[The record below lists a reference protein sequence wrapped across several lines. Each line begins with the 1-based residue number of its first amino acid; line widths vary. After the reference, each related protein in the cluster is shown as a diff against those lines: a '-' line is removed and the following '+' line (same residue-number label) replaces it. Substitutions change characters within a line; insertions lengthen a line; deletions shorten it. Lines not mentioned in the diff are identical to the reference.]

1 MNQPTRLGWPVRLL
15 SCVALVSTLLLPPAE
30 AAVLAGTVRED
41 GAVILELDFPPL
53 EIRPER
59 MDGQTWHVLEMPGAA
74 WVGRPG
80 APDLPAFSQLVRIP
94 DRSGVRLTVLEVVDE
109 PLSGLNPYPD
119 QERLHTETELP
130 AEWLFDADLYQTN
143 AEYPGVLAEL
153 GSPVLQ
159 RDQRLV
165 QARFFPVQVNPLTG
179 EGRAIRHMTVRLDF
193 EGEDL
198 TNMGSG
204 PLLDPTPVAANYL
217 REGVLDARPA
227 EAQALDY
234 ALLDYGY
241 LPGHYMLFA
250 QTAALATPGLQDL
263 IEWKRRKGHKV
274 TVVSNADITFTTTAI
289 RNRIIT
295 EYNSADP
302 VDFVM
307 LVGDTDG
314 SFALPADGS
323 GYDHFYSQLAGNDI
337 LADVAVGRLSV
348 ENATSL
354 NNVCYKIIGYES
366 TPYMEDDGVW
376 LSRAGLTVGS
386 SHCALSMKILS
397 RNIGAE
403 MVTRYNYTDID
414 TNFCVGAGSLPA
426 WFASGISH
434 YNYRGWIGM
443 EGLDQNT
450 VLNLAQGPRT
460 PVATIFTCST
470 GDFTSEDDYSENFLR
485 AGSVATP
492 GGAVAGMGFATA
504 STHTRYNNVVVGG
517 YYNALLELD
526 IPEIGACLAHG
537 KFELYRTLPA
547 GDGQIT
553 NFSNWANLMGDPGT
567 PQWLGVPAPLA
578 VDGLPDALT
587 PGMDHLALTVTS
599 AGNPVENAAVCVYQM
614 NDATRDIVLQRT
626 VLTDAQGQ
634 ATLSLAGL
642 ETGTL
647 HITATL
653 RRHLPVLHDVEVSA
667 GAHDLAV
674 TAPAAGLMPG
684 AAAQAVSLELGNT
697 GTADLSNVSVS
708 FSLAEGHGS
717 LDAPA
722 QTVGNLISG
731 TSATLADIHVTPLAS
746 LSDGEQIPVT
756 LSVTSDQGSFER
768 AAWLSLA
775 APLPSLAA
783 TATPGGV
790 LTPGQTRVLRLT
802 LRNLGSVAAH
812 GLLVSLESGN
822 AYYGQVASPP
832 QTVGTLEPDATAT
845 VDFDI
850 LVNTLTMVGYQLPLS
865 LQWSTSNGA
874 TGESELLATVGTP
887 GVGDP
892 TGPDGYGYW
901 AFEDDDTNYDMA
913 PVYQWIPVAPSEGGL
928 GTELPLTDNG
938 DEQDDALSVELPF
951 DFTYYGVTYDR
962 MMICSNG
969 FVSFD
974 DAGFGETDF
983 RNHYMPSGMGPDAMI
998 APMWDDHMT
1007 TGTAGVWYWFDEAE
1021 HRFVVSWIALPAN
1034 QSGGPNTF
1042 QLVLYD
1048 PLFHPTMTGD
1058 GPFLFQYQDFNDTQS
1073 AWTDFPNCT
1082 VGIKDETSTRGM
1094 TLRNATA
1101 NAPTMRTITD
1111 GTAIFFTTSAASALT
1126 PPSLVLDSQQLD
1138 VAVVSGETAT
1148 SELVIHNEGELP
1160 LIWSAT
1166 LLEDRAS
1173 ARDSGGP
1180 DGFGYVWMDNQED
1193 GGPNYGWLQPA
1204 GAQPV
1209 SFPDHDAL
1217 SEPLELG
1224 YTQYLYGEAF
1234 QHVRISPN
1242 GFLVFGDGSAGPDN
1256 LELPDEA
1263 APAYMVAAWWEDL
1276 KPDANHPEQV
1286 WWWTNH
1292 DDSLVV
1298 AWDGVPHFNPFIH
1311 GGPIRAQAILKANG
1325 TVTLQI
1331 ASLGGGL
1338 YPVNTGGT
1346 CGVQGE
1352 AGTEGWTFFHNEDAS
1367 AQLPWALRM
1376 EPPAWVIPA
1385 GPMSGMVA
1393 GGDSTTVSLQFTSV
1407 PGFPLPDGTYE
1418 SGLLLTTN
1426 DLNNL
1431 QTTLPVL
1438 MQVSGNVADDAA
1450 RPRRTELAAA
1460 WPNPFNPVT
1469 HLTFTLAEAGP
1480 VRLSIH
1486 NLLGQEV
1493 ARLADGPLPAGSHQA
1508 RWDATR
1514 HASGL
1519 YLAVLQAGTSRDE
1532 IKLMLIK

>member
-1 MNQPTRLGWPVRLL
+1 MIRPTRLGWPVRLL
-15 SCVALVSTLLLPPAE
+15 SCVALATALLLPPSE
-30 AAVLAGTVRED
+30 AAILAGTAREN
-41 GAVILELDFPPL
+41 GSLILELDFPPV

-59 MDGQTWHVLEMPGAA
+59 LDGQTWHVLEMDGSG

-94 DRSGVRLTVLEVVDE
+94 DRSGVRLTILDVVAE

-119 QERLHTETELP
+119 QERLHTEAELP
-130 AEWLFDADLYQTN
+130 GEWLQDLDVYQN
-143 AEYPGVLAEL
+143 DAEYPGALAEL
-153 GSPVLQ
+153 DSPMLQ
-159 RDQRLV
+159 RDRRLV
-165 QARFFPVQVNPLTG
+165 KARFFPVQVNPLTG
-179 EGRAIRHMTVRLDF
+179 EGRVIRQMTVRFDF

-198 TNMGSG
+198 TNAGSG
-204 PLLDPTPVAANYL
+204 PLLDPTPVAAMVL
-217 REGVLDARPA
+217 DEGVVDGRPM
-227 EAQALDY
+227 EAQGLDG

-241 LPGHYMLFA
+241 LPGHYIVFA
-250 QTAALATPGLQDL
+250 QSTALATPGLQDL
-263 IEWKRRKGHKV
+263 IEWKRRKGHRV
-274 TVVSNADITFTTTAI
+274 TVVSNSDITFTTSAI
-289 RNRIIT
+289 RARILQ
-295 EYNSADP
+295 EYNSDDP

-314 SFALPADGS
+314 SYALPADGT
-323 GYDHFYSQLAGNDI
+323 GYDHYYSTLVGNDI

-348 ENATSL
+348 DNATQL

-366 TPYMEDDGVW
+366 APYLEDGGAW
-376 LSRAGLTVGS
+376 MSRAMLHVGAS
-386 SHCALSMKILS
+386 FCALSMKVLS
-397 RNIGAE
+397 RNIAAE
-403 MVTRYNYTDID
+403 MVTRYDYSDID
-414 TNFCVGAGSLPA
+414 TLFCVNSSSLPS

-434 YNYRGWIGM
+434 YNYRGYLGM
-443 EGLDQNT
+443 DGLSQT
-450 VLNLAQGPRT
+450 AVLNLAQGPQT

-470 GDFTSEDDYSENFLR
+470 GDFSNDDDYSENFLR
-485 AGSVATP
+485 AGSVANP
-492 GGAVAGMGFATA
+492 GGAVGAMGFATSA
-504 STHTRYNNVVVGG
+504 THTRHNNVVVGG
-517 YYNALLELD
+517 YYHALLELD

-537 KFELYRTLPA
+537 KYELYRTLPA
-547 GDGQIT
+547 GDGAIA
-553 NFSNWANLMGDPGT
+553 NFSNWGNLMGDPGT
-567 PQWLGVPAPLA
+567 PQWVGVPSPLELAGVPAS
-578 VDGLPDALT
+578 LT

-599 AGNPVENAAVCVYQM
+599 SGNPVENAAICVYQM

-626 VLTDAQGQ
+626 VLSDAAGQ
-634 ATLSLAGL
+634 AILSLQGL
-642 ETGTL
+642 EPGTL
-647 HITATL
+647 MVTASL
-653 RRHLPVLHDVEVSA
+653 RRHLPVLLDVEVAA

-674 TAPAAGLMPG
+674 SAPAAGLMPG
-684 AAAQAVSLELGNT
+684 AAAQAVSLELANT
-697 GTADLSNVSVS
+697 GSAELGNLVVA

-717 LDAPA
+717 LDAPD
-722 QTVGNLISG
+722 QTVGTLA
-731 TSATLADIHVTPLAS
+731 SAASVTLADVHITPVS
-746 LSDGEQIPVT
+746 TLSDGDLLPVILT
-756 LSVTSDQGSFER
+756 LTADQGVFQR
-768 AAWLSLA
+768 AAWLTMA
-775 APLPSLAA
+775 APHPSLTA
-783 TATPGGV
+783 TATPEGV
-790 LTPGQTRVLRLT
+790 LTPGQTRVLRLS

-812 GLLVSLESGN
+812 GLIVSLESGN

-832 QTVGTLEPDATAT
+832 QSLGTMEPDATTTA
-845 VDFDI
+845 DFDI
-850 LVNTLTMVGYQLPLS
+850 LVNTLTMVGYQLPLR
-865 LQWSTSNGA
+865 LVWTTSDGA
-874 TGESELLATVGTP
+874 AGESELLATVGTP

-901 AFEDDDTNYDMA
+901 AFEDEDTNYDMA
-913 PVYQWIPVAPSEGGL
+913 PVYDWIPVAPSEGGL

-938 DEQDDALSVELPF
+938 DEQDDAMAVDLPF
-951 DFTYYGVTYDR
+951 AFTYYGVTYDR
-962 MMICSNG
+962 VMICSNG

-974 DAGFGETDF
+974 DTGYGEVDF

-1007 TGTAGVWYWFDEAE
+1007 TGAAGVWYWHDAAE
-1021 HRFVVSWIALPAN
+1021 HRFVISWINLPAN

-1058 GPFLFQYQDFNDTQS
+1058 GPFLFQYQDFLDNQS
-1073 AWTDFPNCT
+1073 AWADFPYCT
-1082 VGIKDETSTRGM
+1082 VGIKDHTSTRGM
-1094 TLRNATA
+1094 TLRNASA

-1126 PPSLVLDSQQLD
+1126 PPSLALDAQQVD

-1148 SELVIHNEGELP
+1148 ADLTIRNDGELP

-1166 LLEDRAS
+1166 LLDDL

-1180 DGFGYVWMDNQED
+1180 DGFGYVWKDNQED
-1193 GGPNYGWLQPA
+1193 GGPVYNWVQPA

-1209 SFPDHDAL
+1209 SFADHDAL
-1217 SEPLELG
+1217 SDALELG

-1234 QHVRISPN
+1234 QQVRISPN
-1242 GFLVFGDGSAGPDN
+1242 GFLLFGDGSAGADN
-1256 LELPDEA
+1256 LELPSAD

-1276 KPDANHPEQV
+1276 KPATNQPEQV

-1292 DDSLVV
+1292 EDSLVV
-1298 AWDGVPHFNPFIH
+1298 AWDNVPHFNPFIH
-1311 GGPIRAQAILKANG
+1311 GGPVRAQAILKANG
-1325 TVTLQI
+1325 AVTLQI

-1352 AGTEGWTFFHNEDAS
+1352 AGAEGWTFFHNEDIS

-1385 GPMSGMVA
+1385 GPMNGMVA
-1393 GGDSTTVSLQFTSV
+1393 GGDSTSVTLQFTSV
-1407 PGFPLPDGTYE
+1407 PGFPLPEGVYE

-1438 MQVSGNVADDAA
+1438 MQVEGNSSGEAA
-1450 RPRRTELAAA
+1450 RPSRTELAQA

-1469 HLTFTLAEAGP
+1469 NLTFTLAEAGP
-1480 VRLSIH
+1480 ARLSIH

-1493 ARLADGPLPAGSHQA
+1493 ARLADGPLPAGSHQV

-1519 YLAVLQAGTSRDE
+1519 YLAVLQAGSTRDE

>member
-1 MNQPTRLGWPVRLL
+1 MNRPTRLGWPVRLL
-15 SCVALVSTLLLPPAE
+15 SCVAVATALLLPPSE
-30 AAVLAGTVRED
+30 AAVLAGTARED
-41 GAVILELDFPPL
+41 GSLILELDFPPVAIRSERL
-53 EIRPER
+53 E
-59 MDGQTWHVLEMPGAA
+59 GQTWHALEMDGSG

-94 DRSGVRLTVLEVVDE
+94 DRSGVRLTILDVVEE
-109 PLSGLNPYPD
+109 PLSGLNPLPD
-119 QERLHTETELP
+119 QERLHTEADLP
-130 AEWLFDADLYQTN
+130 AEWLQDETVYQNDA
-143 AEYPGVLAEL
+143 EFPGVLAEL
-153 GSPVLQ
+153 DSPVLQ
-159 RDQRLV
+159 RDSRLV
-165 QARFFPVQVNPLTG
+165 KARFFPVQVNPLTG
-179 EGRAIRHMTVRLDF
+179 EGRVIRHMTVRVDF

-198 TNMGSG
+198 TNAGSG
-204 PLLDPTPVAANYL
+204 PLLDPTPLAAMVL
-217 REGVLDARPA
+217 EEGVVDGRPM
-227 EAQALDY
+227 EAQGLDG

-241 LPGHYMLFA
+241 LPGHYIVFA
-250 QTAALATPGLQDL
+250 QSTALATPGLQDL

-274 TVVSNADITFTTTAI
+274 TVVSNSDITFTTTAI
-289 RNRIIT
+289 RARILQ

-302 VDFVM
+302 VDFVL

-323 GYDHFYSQLAGNDI
+323 GYDHYYACLVGNDI

-348 ENATSL
+348 ENATQL
-354 NNVCYKIIGYES
+354 NSACYKILGYES
-366 TPYMEDDGVW
+366 TPYLEDGGEW
-376 LSRAGLTVGS
+376 LTSAALQVGA
-386 SHCALSMKILS
+386 SHCALSMKVLS

-403 MVTRYNYTDID
+403 MVTRYGFTDID
-414 TNFCVGAGSLPA
+414 TLFCVNSGSMPA
-426 WFASGISH
+426 WFESGISF

-443 EGLDQNT
+443 DGANYNT
-450 VLNLAQGPRT
+450 ITNMSQGPRT
-460 PVATIFTCST
+460 PVCTIFTCST
-470 GDFTSEDDYSENFLR
+470 GDFTTEDDFSEAFLR

-492 GGAVAGMGFATA
+492 GGGVAGMGFATA

-517 YYNALLELD
+517 YYHALLELD

-537 KFELYRTLPA
+537 KYELYRTLPA
-547 GDGQIT
+547 GDAQIT

-567 PQWLGVPAPLA
+567 PQWVGVPAVLTVA
-578 VDGLPDALT
+578 GLPASLT

-599 AGNPVENAAVCVYQM
+599 AGEPVENVAVCVYQM

-634 ATLSLAGL
+634 AILSLAGL
-642 ETGTL
+642 ETGNL
-647 HITATL
+647 HVTATK
-653 RRHLPVLHDVEVSA
+653 RRHVPVLHDVDVAA

-674 TAPAAGLMPG
+674 AAPAAALMPG
-684 AAAQAVSLELGNT
+684 AAAQAVSLELSNT
-697 GTADLSNVSVS
+697 GSVDLSNVVVA
-708 FSLAEGHGS
+708 FALAPGHGS
-717 LDAPA
+717 LDAPD
-722 QTVGNLISG
+722 QTVGNLDSG
-731 TSATLADIHVTPLAS
+731 AGVTLADIHVTPASS
-746 LSDGEQIPVT
+746 LSDGDVLPVT
-756 LSVTSDQGSFER
+756 LSLTSDQGSFQR
-768 AAWLSLA
+768 AAWLTMA
-775 APLPSLAA
+775 APLPSLTA
-783 TATPGGV
+783 TATPGGA
-790 LTPGQTRVLRLT
+790 LTPGQTRTLRLS

-812 GLLVSLESGN
+812 GLMVSLESDN

-832 QTVGTLEPDATAT
+832 QTLGTLEPSATAT
-845 VDFDI
+845 ADFDI
-850 LVNTLTMVGYQLPLS
+850 LVNTLTMVGYQLPMHLE
-865 LQWSTSNGA
+865 WTTSDGA
-874 TGESELLATVGTP
+874 TGESVLLVTVGTP

-913 PVYQWIPVAPSEGGL
+913 PEYAWIPVAPSEGGA

-938 DEQDDALSVELPF
+938 DEQDDALSVQLPF
-951 DFTYYGVTYDR
+951 DFTFYGVTYDR
-962 MMICSNG
+962 VMICSNG
-969 FVSFD
+969 FISFS

-1007 TGTAGVWYWFDEAE
+1007 TGTPGVWYWHDAAE
-1021 HRFVVSWIALPAN
+1021 HRFVISWINLPAN

-1082 VGIKDETSTRGM
+1082 VGIKDHTSTRGM

-1101 NAPTMRTITD
+1101 SAPTMRTISD
-1111 GTAIFFTTSAASALT
+1111 GTAIFFTTSAASSLA
-1126 PPSLVLDSQQLD
+1126 PPTLVLDAQQLD

-1148 SELVIHNEGELP
+1148 ADLMIRNDGELP

-1166 LLEDRAS
+1166 LLEDLAL

-1193 GGPNYGWLQPA
+1193 GGPVYNWVQPA

-1209 SFPDHDAL
+1209 TFADHDAMSDAL
-1217 SEPLELG
+1217 DLG

-1234 QHVRISPN
+1234 QQVRISPN
-1242 GFLVFGDGSAGPDN
+1242 GFLLFGDGSTGPDN
-1256 LELPDEA
+1256 LELPSSE

-1292 DDSLVV
+1292 QDSLIV
-1298 AWDGVPHFNPFIH
+1298 AWDNVPHFNPFIH
-1311 GGPIRAQAILKANG
+1311 GGPVRAQAILRANG
-1325 TVTLQI
+1325 AVTLQI

-1346 CGVQGE
+1346 CGVQGA
-1352 AGTEGWTFFHNEDAS
+1352 AGEEGWTFFHNEDAS

-1385 GPMSGMVA
+1385 GAMSGMVA
-1393 GGDSTTVSLQFTSV
+1393 GGDSTSVSLQFTSV
-1407 PGFPLPDGTYE
+1407 PGFPLPDGVYQ

-1438 MQVSGNVADDAA
+1438 MQVEGNSAADPA
-1450 RPRRTELAAA
+1450 RPVRTELAEA

-1469 HLTFTLAEAGP
+1469 NLTFSLAEAGP
-1480 VRLSIH
+1480 ARLSIH

-1493 ARLADGPLPAGSHQA
+1493 ARLADGPLSAGSHQL

-1519 YLAVLQAGTSRDE
+1519 YLAVLQAGGVRDE